1 MRLEG
6 ISTIQFHRLG
16 QQWAIDF
23 DRRQRIMDSM
33 MWYMGD
39 HFQAE
44 RPGRAVW
51 NALRIDE
58 EGNFT
63 FDGRELLEESFDE
76 SDELVEGL
84 WDVKEDIEKQIG
96 YETRLLD
103 DWTVEFREVA

>member
-6 ISTIQFHRLG
+6 TQGIRFHRLG
-16 QQWAIDF
+16 QQWAINF

-33 MWYMGD
+33 MWYLGE
-39 HFQAE
+39 HIRAE
-44 RPGRAVW
+44 RPGRAIW

-63 FDGRELLEESFDE
+63 FHGEELLDESFSE
-76 SDELVEGL
+76 SDELIEGL

-96 YETRLLD
+96 YDTRLVD
-103 DWTVEFREVA
+103 DWTVEFRAA